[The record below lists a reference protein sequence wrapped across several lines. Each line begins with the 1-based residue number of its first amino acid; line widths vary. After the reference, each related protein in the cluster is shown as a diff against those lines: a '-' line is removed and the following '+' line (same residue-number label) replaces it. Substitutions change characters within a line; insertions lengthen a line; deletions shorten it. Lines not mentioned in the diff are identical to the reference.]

1 MNKTIKVAATLSI
14 AGVLALTGCGGDSDA
29 SDGGGTTLNLV
40 GYSVLEQANKG
51 VISAF
56 EDTDAGKDV
65 ELQGV
70 LRRLRRPV
78 ACRRGRAKADEV
90 HLSLEPD
97 VTRLVDEGLVAD
109 DWKDNDTKG
118 ICTNSV
124 VVFVVQKGNPKGI
137 ESWDDLIQDGVG
149 IVTPNP
155 ASSGS
160 AKWNLLAAYG
170 AAKDEGGS
178 DEAAQEY
185 MTKFFGN
192 VAALPDSGRDAT
204 TAFTSGTGDVLLSY
218 ENEAIL
224 ARQSG
229 QDFDYVIPDET
240 LLDRERRARS
250 STDAPKA
257 AAGLPG
263 LPEERRRPE
272 AVRRDRLPPARRRRR
287 PRGRRRQ
294 RPERPVPG
302 AGRSCSPSTVT
313 SAAGARPTACTS
325 ATARTATRSGSSP
338 RSSPRPGSS
347 RNHVYCD
354 RKCRGGPAGA
364 RAPVG
369 LAAQPDQ
376 GLRARAGRQHDL
388 CSACW
393 C

>member
-1 MNKTIKVAATLSI
+1 MNRTIKVAAVLSI
-14 AGVLALTGCGGDSDA
+14 AGVLALSGCGDDSDGG
-29 SDGGGTTLNLV
+29 SDGGGTTINLV

-56 EDTDAGKDV
+56 EKTDAGKDV
-65 ELQGV
+65 SFKESYGASGDQS
-70 LRRLRRPV
+70 
-78 ACRRGRAKADEV
+78 RAIVNGQKADVV

-118 ICTNSV
+118 VCTNSV

-178 DEAAQEY
+178 DEAALDY

-229 QDFDYVIPDET
+229 QDFDYVIPEET
-240 LLDRERRARS
+240 LSIDNACAVI
-250 STDAPKA
+250 DGAP
-257 AAGLPG
+257 
-263 LPEERRRPE
+263 
-272 AVRRDRLPPARRRRR
+272 
-287 PRGRRRQ
+287 Q
-294 RPERPVPG
+294 
-302 AGRSCSPSTVT
+302 
-313 SAAGARPTACTS
+313 
-325 ATARTATRSGSSP
+325 
-338 RSSPRPGSS
+338 
-347 RNHVYCD
+347 
-354 RKCRGGPAGA
+354 
-364 RAPVG
+364 
-369 LAAQPDQ
+369 AAQDFLDFQKSADGQKLYAATGYRPLTDVGDLEVEGANDPSDPYPAPGTLLTIDADFGGWADANTTFFDENDGILTKIQ
-376 GLRARAGRQHDL
+376 AEAGQ
-388 CSACW
+388 
-393 C
+393 

>member
-1 MNKTIKVAATLSI
+1 MNKTIKVAATLSV
-14 AGVLALTGCGGDSDA
+14 AGVLALTGCGSDSDSG
-29 SDGGGTTLNLV
+29 SDAGGTTLNIV

-51 VISAF
+51 VIAAF
-56 EDTDAGKDV
+56 EKTDAGKDV
-65 ELQGV
+65 DFKESYGASGDQSRAV
-70 LRRLRRPV
+70 V
-78 ACRRGRAKADEV
+78 AGAKASEV

-137 ESWDDLIQDGVG
+137 ETWDDLIQSGVG

-178 DEAAQEY
+178 DDAAAEY
-185 MTKFFGN
+185 MTKFFAN

-240 LLDRERRARS
+240 LSIDNACAVLK
-250 STDAPKA
+250 DAPKA
-257 AAGLPG
+257 ATDFLDFQKSADGQKLYAETGYRPLLDVGDLEVEGANDPSDPFPAPATLLTIDGDFGGWADANTRFFDENDGILTKIQAEAG
-263 LPEERRRPE
+263 
-272 AVRRDRLPPARRRRR
+272 
-287 PRGRRRQ
+287 Q
-294 RPERPVPG
+294 
-302 AGRSCSPSTVT
+302 
-313 SAAGARPTACTS
+313 
-325 ATARTATRSGSSP
+325 
-338 RSSPRPGSS
+338 
-347 RNHVYCD
+347 
-354 RKCRGGPAGA
+354 
-364 RAPVG
+364 
-369 LAAQPDQ
+369 
-376 GLRARAGRQHDL
+376 
-388 CSACW
+388 
-393 C
+393 